1 MTGEGIMLQE
11 ATKALNSAFNNS
23 FIKKVSQYLHDCVR
37 EEVKSSTFRNLK
49 GDKDNKWIFLK
60 EKETLLTE
68 GLEYLKLD
76 GSNANLTELMI
87 QSENNTRDK
96 YLIYGYMFLVGRNGK
111 SKRRNEFLT
120 PLLYV
125 PCKLERNGVNINC
138 IRQEDIL
145 SLNTGALASLMK
157 KSDDDDEVDS
167 FLEGIL
173 DVVPDLPITKEK
185 MDVFLTTLKSL
196 IPDVEISMDDS
207 EDADEDNVTR
217 DETPQVDLS
226 DVQITGENLDEIIE
240 DDIQQQKQRYEGD
253 LKKLCV
259 TYQSAIILTKRPAVT
274 AGVLHELLQ
283 IAEKPSGVYRETTLS
298 VINDEFNQAV
308 EKNSN
313 KSDDEPFYPVT
324 PLSLSDS
331 QEKVIKNIENNK
343 FIAVQG
349 PPGTGKSQTIVN
361 LVAHL
366 IANGKTVLVA
376 SRMDKAV
383 DVVAERLN
391 DLGAPYLAL
400 RAGRANYQKQLSLQ
414 LQDLISGKADLD
426 DDVEDYI
433 FSDVKDMKQHLDIL
447 RETESKC
454 EHIIKLEKAWHDL
467 SKEIKEHS
475 LTVGE
480 MQYIKRSLKKAEI
493 DSVNN
498 IIKNLT
504 DNMEKAGFFASLA
517 NMSSLRSL
525 KKILNLK
532 DFSVDS
538 ESLDRLKVELD
549 YVTEKWKLR
558 KIEADIQKT
567 GNLHVMNEQIRQL
580 KKKQKTLAIN
590 ILKST
595 RREAL
600 KALLRDDKKKR
611 RIKVHAMSLVERRKK
626 LQSKILE
633 EEDFKPL
640 LEAFP
645 CWCVT
650 TYAVSD
656 SLPLKPGMF
665 DVAIIDEASQCDI
678 ASCFPIMYRAKKSVI
693 VGDDKQL
700 PHLSFLEKA
709 KEQSFLSQYGIPD
722 KYQLMWR
729 FRTNSMFD
737 LADYYSMNSV
747 MLDEHFRSLP
757 AIINFSNHEFYSDRI
772 RVMRKEPS
780 DYVALEMVKVADGKV
795 DSDATRNLP
804 EVEELV
810 KVLHEIIIEDERKN
824 PENPTTIGIISPF
837 RAQVEQLKI
846 SVPRVLSDYMIKKHQ
861 IEIGTAHTF
870 QGDERDIMLISW
882 GFANN
887 SFPQSITFLQ
897 NPNLF
902 NVAITRAKNKCINFV
917 SHDLET
923 MPDGSFR
930 NYVSY
935 MKEYV
940 ERKRALANDEIDA
953 NIYKNKFEKEVADE
967 IRKLDHRVVAGA
979 DIAGLSADLLVDD
992 SFVIEIDGVEDNKRS
1007 NISNMKKQS
1016 ILERCGLKVKRITY
1030 REWQYSA
1037 KACLDRVLA
1046 VDI

>member
-1 MTGEGIMLQE
+1 MLQE

-23 FIKKVSQYLHDCVR
+23 FIKKLSQYLHDCVR

-60 EKETLLTE
+60 DNETLLTQ

-76 GSNANLTELMI
+76 GSNPNLTELMI
-87 QSENNTRDK
+87 QSDLSTKDK

-111 SKRRNEFLT
+111 SKKRNEFLT

-138 IRQEDIL
+138 VRQDDIL
-145 SLNTGALASLMK
+145 SLNTGALAALLK
-157 KSDDDDEVDS
+157 KGDDDDEVDL

-173 DVVPDLPITKEK
+173 DVVPELPITKEK
-185 MDVFLTTLKSL
+185 MDIFLTTLKSL
-196 IPDVEISMDDS
+196 IPDIEISQDS
-207 EDADEDNVTR
+207 SDDADEDNVEK
-217 DETPQVDLS
+217 DETSSKDLS
-226 DVQITGENLDEIIE
+226 ETKITGENMDEII
-240 DDIQQQKQRYEGD
+240 DDEIQEQKSKPVGD
-253 LKKLCV
+253 IKKLCV
-259 TYQSAIILTKRPAVT
+259 TYQSAIILTKRPSVT
-274 AGVLHELLQ
+274 AGVLHELMQ

-298 VINDEFNQAV
+298 VINDEYTQTPDKTLLRDT
-308 EKNSN
+308 E
-313 KSDDEPFYPVT
+313 EEFYPIT

-331 QEKVIKNIENNK
+331 QEKVIKNIENSK
-343 FIAVQG
+343 FVAVQG

-383 DVVAERLN
+383 DVVADRLN
-391 DLGAPYLAL
+391 ELGAPYLAL
-400 RAGRANYQKQLSLQ
+400 RAGRMNYQKQLSLK
-414 LQDLISGKADLD
+414 LQDLLSGKADLD

-433 FSDVKDMKQHLDIL
+433 FADVKDMRQHLDCM
-447 RETESKC
+447 RETEAKC
-454 EHIIKLEKAWHDL
+454 EKIIKLERGWHDL
-467 SKEIKEHS
+467 KAEIQQQAVN
-475 LTVGE
+475 VGE
-480 MQYIKRSLKKAEI
+480 LQYIKRALKKSEI
-493 DSVNN
+493 DNVSDV
-498 IIKNLT
+498 IKTLT
-504 DNMEKAGFFASLA
+504 ANMEKSGFFASFA
-517 NMSSLRSL
+517 NMSSLRQL
-525 KKILNLK
+525 KKILDIK
-532 DFSVDS
+532 DFEV
-538 ESLDRLKVELD
+538 EPENLDRLKVELD
-549 YVTEKWKLR
+549 FITQKWKLR
-558 KIEADIQKT
+558 KIESDIQKT
-567 GNLHVMNEQIRQL
+567 GNLHVMMEQIRQM
-580 KKKQKTLAIN
+580 KRKQNKLAVN

-595 RREAL
+595 RREAI
-600 KALLRDDKKKR
+600 KALLRDEKKRR
-611 RIKVHAMSLVERRKK
+611 RIKVHAMSLVERRKN
-626 LQSKILE
+626 LQSRILE

-678 ASCFPIMYRAKKSVI
+678 ASCFPIMYRAKKTVV

-757 AIINFSNHEFYSDRI
+757 PIINFSNHEFYSDRI
-772 RVMRKEPS
+772 RVMKKDSTEDNVLDLITVP
-780 DYVALEMVKVADGKV
+780 DGKV
-795 DSDATRNLP
+795 DADATRNLP
-804 EVEELV
+804 EIEALV
-810 KVLHEIIIEDERKN
+810 KTLHEIIIEDERKN
-824 PENPTTIGIISPF
+824 PEKPVTVGIISPF

-846 SVPRVLSDYMIKKHQ
+846 SVPKVLSDYMIKKHQ

-870 QGDERDIMLISW
+870 QGDERDIILMSW
-882 GFANN
+882 AFANN
-887 SFPQSITFLQ
+887 SYPQSITFLQ
-897 NPNLF
+897 KPNLF
-902 NVAITRAKNKCINFV
+902 NVAITRARSKCINFV
-917 SHDLET
+917 SHDIET
-923 MPDGSFR
+923 MPEGHFR
-930 NYVSY
+930 NYVSFIKQY
-935 MKEYV
+935 Q
-940 ERKRALANDEIDA
+940 ERKISLANNEIDE
-953 NIYKNKFEKEVADE
+953 NIYKNKLEKEIATA
-967 IRKLDHRVVAGA
+967 IKNLDHKVIAGA

-992 SFVIEIDGVEDNKRS
+992 SFIIEIDGVEDSKKQS
-1007 NISNMKKQS
+1007 ISNMKKQA
-1016 ILERCGLKVKRITY
+1016 ILERCGFRVKRITY

-1037 KACLDRVLA
+1037 KACFDRVLA
-1046 VDI
+1046 ES

>member
-1 MTGEGIMLQE
+1 MLQE

-23 FIKKVSQYLHDCVR
+23 FIKKLSQYLHDCVR

-60 EKETLLTE
+60 DNETLLTQ

-76 GSNANLTELMI
+76 GSNPNLTELMI
-87 QSENNTRDK
+87 QSDLSTKDK

-111 SKRRNEFLT
+111 SKKRNEFLT

-138 IRQEDIL
+138 VRQDDIL
-145 SLNTGALASLMK
+145 SLNTGALAALLK
-157 KSDDDDEVDS
+157 KGDDDDEVDL

-173 DVVPDLPITKEK
+173 DVVPELPITKEK
-185 MDVFLTTLKSL
+185 MDIFLTTLKSL
-196 IPDVEISMDDS
+196 IPDIEISQDS
-207 EDADEDNVTR
+207 SDDADEDNVEK
-217 DETPQVDLS
+217 DETSSKDLS
-226 DVQITGENLDEIIE
+226 ETKITGENMDEII
-240 DDIQQQKQRYEGD
+240 DDEIQEQKSKPVGD
-253 LKKLCV
+253 IKKLCL
-259 TYQSAIILTKRPAVT
+259 TYQSAIILTKRPSVT
-274 AGVLHELLQ
+274 AGVLHELMQ

-298 VINDEFNQAV
+298 VINDEYTQTPD
-308 EKNSN
+308 
-313 KSDDEPFYPVT
+313 KSILRDTEEDFYPIT

-331 QEKVIKNIENNK
+331 QEKVIKNIENSK
-343 FIAVQG
+343 FVAVQG

-383 DVVAERLN
+383 DVVADRLN
-391 DLGAPYLAL
+391 ELGAPYLAL
-400 RAGRANYQKQLSLQ
+400 RAGRMNYQKQLSLK
-414 LQDLISGKADLD
+414 LQDLLSGKADLD

-433 FSDVKDMKQHLDIL
+433 FADVKDMRQHLDCM
-447 RETESKC
+447 RETEAKC
-454 EHIIKLEKAWHDL
+454 EKIIKLERGWHDL
-467 SKEIKEHS
+467 KAEIQQQAVN
-475 LTVGE
+475 VGE
-480 MQYIKRSLKKAEI
+480 LQYIKRALKKSEI
-493 DSVNN
+493 DNVSDV
-498 IIKNLT
+498 IKTLT
-504 DNMEKAGFFASLA
+504 ANMEKSGFFASFA
-517 NMSSLRSL
+517 NMSSLRQL
-525 KKILNLK
+525 KKILDIK
-532 DFSVDS
+532 DFEV
-538 ESLDRLKVELD
+538 EPENLDRLKVELD
-549 YVTEKWKLR
+549 FITQKWKLR
-558 KIEADIQKT
+558 KIESDIQKT
-567 GNLHVMNEQIRQL
+567 GNLHVMMEQIRQM
-580 KKKQKTLAIN
+580 KRKQNKLAVN

-595 RREAL
+595 RREAI
-600 KALLRDDKKKR
+600 KALLRDEKKRR
-611 RIKVHAMSLVERRKK
+611 RIKVHAMSLVERRKN
-626 LQSKILE
+626 LQSRILE

-678 ASCFPIMYRAKKSVI
+678 ASCFPIMYRAKKTVV

-757 AIINFSNHEFYSDRI
+757 PIINFSNHEFYSDRI
-772 RVMRKEPS
+772 RVMKKDSSE
-780 DYVALEMVKVADGKV
+780 DNVLDLIKVPDGKV
-795 DSDATRNLP
+795 DMDATRNLP
-804 EVEELV
+804 EIEALV
-810 KVLHEIIIEDERKN
+810 KTLHEIIIEDERKN
-824 PENPTTIGIISPF
+824 PEKPVTVGIISPF

-846 SVPRVLSDYMIKKHQ
+846 SVPKVLSDYMIKKHQ

-870 QGDERDIMLISW
+870 QGDERDIILMSW
-882 GFANN
+882 AFANN
-887 SFPQSITFLQ
+887 SYPQSITFLQ
-897 NPNLF
+897 KPNLF
-902 NVAITRAKNKCINFV
+902 NVAITRARSKCINFV
-917 SHDLET
+917 SHDIET
-923 MPDGSFR
+923 MPEGHFR
-930 NYVSY
+930 NYVSFIKQY
-935 MKEYV
+935 Q
-940 ERKRALANDEIDA
+940 ERKISLANNEIDE
-953 NIYKNKFEKEVADE
+953 NIYKNKLEKEIATA
-967 IRKLDHRVVAGA
+967 IKNLDHKVIAGA

-992 SFVIEIDGVEDNKRS
+992 SFIIEIDGVEDSKKQS
-1007 NISNMKKQS
+1007 ISNMKKQA
-1016 ILERCGLKVKRITY
+1016 ILERCGFRVKRITY

-1046 VDI
+1046 ES

>member
-1 MTGEGIMLQE
+1 MLQE

-23 FIKKVSQYLHDCVR
+23 FIKKLSQYLHDCVR

-60 EKETLLTE
+60 EQETLLTQ

-76 GSNANLTELMI
+76 GSNPNLTELMI
-87 QSENNTRDK
+87 QSDLSTKDK

-111 SKRRNEFLT
+111 SKKRNEFLT

-138 IRQEDIL
+138 VRQDDIL
-145 SLNTGALASLMK
+145 SLNTGALAALLK
-157 KSDDDDEVDS
+157 KGDDDDEVDL

-173 DVVPDLPITKEK
+173 DVVPELPITKEK
-185 MDVFLTTLKSL
+185 MDIFLTTLKSL
-196 IPDVEISMDDS
+196 IPDIEISQDS
-207 EDADEDNVTR
+207 SDDADEDNVEK
-217 DETPQVDLS
+217 DETSSKDLAETK
-226 DVQITGENLDEIIE
+226 ITGENMDEII
-240 DDIQQQKQRYEGD
+240 DDEIQEQKSKPVGD
-253 LKKLCV
+253 IKKLCV
-259 TYQSAIILTKRPAVT
+259 TYQSAIILTKRPSVT
-274 AGVLHELLQ
+274 AGVLHELMQ

-298 VINDEFNQAV
+298 VINDEYTQTPD
-308 EKNSN
+308 
-313 KSDDEPFYPVT
+313 KSILRDTDEEFYPIT

-343 FIAVQG
+343 FVAVQG

-383 DVVAERLN
+383 DVVADRLN
-391 DLGAPYLAL
+391 ELGAPYLAL
-400 RAGRANYQKQLSLQ
+400 RAGRMNYQKQLSLK
-414 LQDLISGKADLD
+414 LQDLLSGKADLD

-433 FSDVKDMKQHLDIL
+433 FADVKDMRQHLDCM
-447 RETESKC
+447 RETEAKC
-454 EHIIKLEKAWHDL
+454 EKIIKLERGWHDL
-467 SKEIKEHS
+467 KAEIQQQA
-475 LTVGE
+475 LNVGE
-480 MQYIKRSLKKAEI
+480 LQYIKRALKKSEI
-493 DSVNN
+493 DN
-498 IIKNLT
+498 ISDVIKTLT
-504 DNMEKAGFFASLA
+504 ANMEKSGFFASFA
-517 NMSSLRSL
+517 NMSSLRQL
-525 KKILNLK
+525 KKILDIK
-532 DFSVDS
+532 DFEV
-538 ESLDRLKVELD
+538 EPENLDRLKIELD
-549 YVTEKWKLR
+549 FITQKWKLR
-558 KIEADIQKT
+558 KIESDIQKI
-567 GNLHVMNEQIRQL
+567 GNLHVMMEQIRQM
-580 KKKQKTLAIN
+580 KRKQNKLAVN

-595 RREAL
+595 RREAI
-600 KALLRDDKKKR
+600 KALLRDEKKRR
-611 RIKVHAMSLVERRKK
+611 RIKVHAMSLVERRKN
-626 LQSKILE
+626 LQSRILE

-678 ASCFPIMYRAKKSVI
+678 ASCFPIMYRAKKTVV

-757 AIINFSNHEFYSDRI
+757 PIINFSNHEFYSDRI
-772 RVMRKEPS
+772 RVMKKDSSE
-780 DYVALEMVKVADGKV
+780 DNVLDLIKVPDGKV
-795 DSDATRNLP
+795 DMDATRNLP
-804 EVEELV
+804 EIEALV
-810 KVLHEIIIEDERKN
+810 KTLHEIIIEDERKN
-824 PENPTTIGIISPF
+824 PDKPVTVGIISPF

-846 SVPRVLSDYMIKKHQ
+846 SVPKVLSDYMIKKHQ

-870 QGDERDIMLISW
+870 QGDERDIILMSW
-882 GFANN
+882 AFANN
-887 SFPQSITFLQ
+887 SYPQSITFLQ
-897 NPNLF
+897 KPNLF
-902 NVAITRAKNKCINFV
+902 NVAITRARSKCINFV
-917 SHDLET
+917 SHDIET
-923 MPDGSFR
+923 MPEGHFR
-930 NYVSY
+930 NYVSFIKQY
-935 MKEYV
+935 Q
-940 ERKRALANDEIDA
+940 ERKISLANNEIDE
-953 NIYKNKFEKEVADE
+953 NIYKNKLERE
-967 IRKLDHRVVAGA
+967 IATAIKNLDHKVIAGA
-979 DIAGLSADLLVDD
+979 DIAGLSADLIIDD
-992 SFVIEIDGVEDNKRS
+992 KFIIEVDGVEDSKKQS
-1007 NISNMKKQS
+1007 VSNMKKQA
-1016 ILERCGLKVKRITY
+1016 ILERCGFKVKRITY

-1046 VDI
+1046 ES

>member
-1 MTGEGIMLQE
+1 MLQE

-23 FIKKVSQYLHDCVR
+23 FIKKLSQYLHDCVR

-60 EKETLLTE
+60 EQETLLTQ

-76 GSNANLTELMI
+76 GSNPNLTELMI
-87 QSENNTRDK
+87 QSDLSTKDK

-111 SKRRNEFLT
+111 SKKRNEFLT

-138 IRQEDIL
+138 VRQDDIL
-145 SLNTGALASLMK
+145 SLNTGALAALLK
-157 KSDDDDEVDS
+157 KGDDDDEVDL

-173 DVVPDLPITKEK
+173 DVVPELPITKEK
-185 MDVFLTTLKSL
+185 MDIFLTTLKSL
-196 IPDVEISMDDS
+196 IPDIEISQDS
-207 EDADEDNVTR
+207 SDDADEDNVEK
-217 DETPQVDLS
+217 DETSSKDLS
-226 DVQITGENLDEIIE
+226 ETKITGENMDEII
-240 DDIQQQKQRYEGD
+240 DDEIQEQKSKPVGD
-253 LKKLCV
+253 IKKLCV
-259 TYQSAIILTKRPAVT
+259 TYQSAIILTKRPSVT
-274 AGVLHELLQ
+274 AGVLHELMQ

-298 VINDEFNQAV
+298 VINDEYTQTPD
-308 EKNSN
+308 
-313 KSDDEPFYPVT
+313 KSILRDTEEDFYPIT

-331 QEKVIKNIENNK
+331 QEKVIKNIENSK
-343 FIAVQG
+343 FVAVQG

-383 DVVAERLN
+383 DVVADRLN
-391 DLGAPYLAL
+391 ELGAPYLAL
-400 RAGRANYQKQLSLQ
+400 RAGRMNYQKQLSLK
-414 LQDLISGKADLD
+414 LQDLLSGKADLD

-433 FSDVKDMKQHLDIL
+433 FADVKDMRQHLDCM
-447 RETESKC
+447 RETEAKC
-454 EHIIKLEKAWHDL
+454 EKIIKLERGWHDL
-467 SKEIKEHS
+467 KAEIQQQAVN
-475 LTVGE
+475 VGE
-480 MQYIKRSLKKAEI
+480 LQYIKRALKKSEI
-493 DSVNN
+493 DNVSDV
-498 IIKNLT
+498 IKTLT
-504 DNMEKAGFFASLA
+504 ANMEKSGFFASFA
-517 NMSSLRSL
+517 NMSSLRQL
-525 KKILNLK
+525 KKILDIK
-532 DFSVDS
+532 DFEV
-538 ESLDRLKVELD
+538 EPENLDRLKVELD
-549 YVTEKWKLR
+549 FITQKWKLR
-558 KIEADIQKT
+558 KIESDIQKT
-567 GNLHVMNEQIRQL
+567 GNLHVMMEQIRQM
-580 KKKQKTLAIN
+580 KRKQNKLAVN

-595 RREAL
+595 RREAI
-600 KALLRDDKKKR
+600 KALLRDEKKRR
-611 RIKVHAMSLVERRKK
+611 RIKVHAMSLVERRKN
-626 LQSKILE
+626 LQSRILE

-678 ASCFPIMYRAKKSVI
+678 ASCFPIMYRAKKTVV

-757 AIINFSNHEFYSDRI
+757 PIINFSNHEFYSDRI
-772 RVMRKEPS
+772 RVMKKDSSEYNVL
-780 DYVALEMVKVADGKV
+780 DLIKVPDGKV
-795 DSDATRNLP
+795 DMDATRNLP
-804 EVEELV
+804 EIEALV
-810 KVLHEIIIEDERKN
+810 KTLHEIIIEDERKN
-824 PENPTTIGIISPF
+824 PDKPVTVGIISPF

-846 SVPRVLSDYMIKKHQ
+846 SVPKVLSDYMIKKHQ

-870 QGDERDIMLISW
+870 QGDERDIILMSW
-882 GFANN
+882 AFANN
-887 SFPQSITFLQ
+887 SYPQSITFLQ
-897 NPNLF
+897 KPNLF
-902 NVAITRAKNKCINFV
+902 NVAITRARSKCINFV
-917 SHDLET
+917 SHDIET
-923 MPDGSFR
+923 MPEGHFR
-930 NYVSY
+930 NYVSFIKQY
-935 MKEYV
+935 Q
-940 ERKRALANDEIDA
+940 ERKISLANNEIDE
-953 NIYKNKFEKEVADE
+953 NIYKNKLERE
-967 IRKLDHRVVAGA
+967 IATAIKNLDHKVIAGA
-979 DIAGLSADLLVDD
+979 DIAGLSADLIIDD
-992 SFVIEIDGVEDNKRS
+992 KFIIEVDGVEDSKKQS
-1007 NISNMKKQS
+1007 VSNMKKQA
-1016 ILERCGLKVKRITY
+1016 ILERCGFKVKRITY

-1046 VDI
+1046 ES

>member
-1 MTGEGIMLQE
+1 MLQE

-23 FIKKVSQYLHDCVR
+23 FIKKISQYLHDCVR

-60 EKETLLTE
+60 EKETLLTD

-76 GSNANLTELMI
+76 GANPNLTELMI
-87 QSENNTRDK
+87 QSENNSKDK

-185 MDVFLTTLKSL
+185 MDVFLTTLRSL
-196 IPDVEISMDDS
+196 IPDVEIVEDTS
-207 EDADEDNVTR
+207 EDADEDNVSR
-217 DETPQVDLS
+217 DEIQNRDLS
-226 DVQITGENLDEIIE
+226 DTQITGENFEEIVEE
-240 DDIQQQKQRYEGD
+240 DIRQQQKKYDGE

-298 VINDEFNQAV
+298 VINDEFNNAV
-308 EKNSN
+308 EKSGA
-313 KSDDEPFYPVT
+313 KSDDEPFYPIT

-331 QEKVIKNIENNK
+331 QERVIKNIENNK

-361 LVAHL
+361 LAAHL

-383 DVVAERLN
+383 DVVADRLN
-391 DLGAPYLAL
+391 ELGAPYLAL
-400 RAGRANYQKQLSLQ
+400 RAGRANYQKMLSLK

-426 DDVEDYI
+426 EDVEDYI
-433 FSDVKDMKQHLDIL
+433 FADAKDMHKHLDVI
-447 RETESKC
+447 RETEEKC
-454 EHIIKLEKAWHDL
+454 ERIIKLERAWHDL
-467 SKEIKEHS
+467 RDEIKEQAV
-475 LTVGE
+475 TVGE
-480 MQYIKRSLKKAEI
+480 MQYIRRPLKKSEI
-493 DSVNN
+493 DN
-498 IIKNLT
+498 INDVIKTLTSNL
-504 DNMEKAGFFASLA
+504 EKSGFFAGFA
-517 NMSSLRSL
+517 NMSSTRQL
-525 KKILNLK
+525 KKILDLQHF
-532 DFSVDS
+532 DV
-538 ESLDRLKVELD
+538 EPETLDRLKVELD
-549 YVTEKWKLR
+549 FVTQKWKLR

-567 GNLHVMNEQIRQL
+567 GNLHVMTEQIRQL
-580 KKKQKTLAIN
+580 KKKQKSLAVN

-757 AIINFSNHEFYSDRI
+757 PVIDFSNKEFYSDRI
-772 RVMRKEPS
+772 RVMRKDCS
-780 DYVALEMVKVADGKV
+780 DYKALELVKVPDGKV

-810 KVLHEIIIEDERKN
+810 KVLHEIIIEDEKN
-824 PENPTTIGIISPF
+824 NPDNPTTIGIISPF

-846 SVPRVLSDYMIKKHQ
+846 SVPKVLSDYIIKKHQ

-897 NPNLF
+897 KPNLF

-923 MPDGSFR
+923 MPEGHFR

-935 MKEYV
+935 IKQYL
-940 ERKRALANDEIDA
+940 ERKQALENNEIDE
-953 NIYKNKFEKEVADE
+953 NIYKNKFEREVAE
-967 IRKLDHRVVAGA
+967 TIRNLDHKVLAGA
-979 DIAGLSADLLVDD
+979 DVAGLSADLIIDD
-992 SFVIEIDGVEDNKRS
+992 KFIIEIDGVEDNKKS
-1007 NISNMKKQS
+1007 HISNMKKQS
-1016 ILERCGLKVKRITY
+1016 ILERSGFKVKRITF

-1037 KACLDRVLA
+1037 KACIDRVLT
-1046 VDI
+1046 IE

>member
-1 MTGEGIMLQE
+1 MLQE

-23 FIKKVSQYLHDCVR
+23 FIKKISQYLHDCVR

-60 EKETLLTE
+60 EKETMLTD

-76 GSNANLTELMI
+76 GANPNLTELMI
-87 QSENNTRDK
+87 QSENNAKDK

-185 MDVFLTTLKSL
+185 MDIFLTTLRSL
-196 IPDVEISMDDS
+196 IPDVEIVEDTS
-207 EDADEDNVTR
+207 EDADEDNVSR
-217 DETPQVDLS
+217 DETIGKDLS
-226 DVQITGENLDEIIE
+226 DIEITGENFEEILE
-240 DDIQQQKQRYEGD
+240 DDIRQQKQKYDGE

-298 VINDEFNQAV
+298 VINDEFNNAV
-308 EKNSN
+308 EKGTG
-313 KSDDEPFYPVT
+313 KSDDEPFYPIT

-331 QEKVIKNIENNK
+331 QERVIKNIENNK

-361 LVAHL
+361 LAAHF

-383 DVVAERLN
+383 DVVADRLN
-391 DLGAPYLAL
+391 ELGAPYLAL
-400 RAGRANYQKQLSLQ
+400 RAGRANYQKMLSLK

-426 DDVEDYI
+426 EDVEDYI
-433 FSDVKDMKQHLDIL
+433 FADVKDMHKHLDVIH
-447 RETESKC
+447 ETEEKC
-454 EHIIKLEKAWHDL
+454 ERIIKLERAWHDL
-467 SKEIKEHS
+467 RDEIKEQAV
-475 LTVGE
+475 TVGE
-480 MQYIKRSLKKAEI
+480 MQYIKRPLKKSEI
-493 DSVNN
+493 DN
-498 IIKNLT
+498 INDVIKTLTQNL
-504 DNMEKAGFFASLA
+504 EKSGFFAGFA
-517 NMSSLRSL
+517 NMSAARQL
-525 KKILNLK
+525 KKILDLHHF
-532 DFSVDS
+532 DV
-538 ESLDRLKVELD
+538 EPETLDRLKVELD
-549 YVTEKWKLR
+549 FVTQKWKLR

-567 GNLHVMNEQIRQL
+567 GNLHVMTEQIRQL
-580 KKKQKTLAIN
+580 KKKQKTLAVN
-590 ILKST
+590 ILKSA

-757 AIINFSNHEFYSDRI
+757 PVIDFSNKEFYSDRI
-772 RVMRKEPS
+772 RIMRKGKS
-780 DYVALEMVKVADGKV
+780 DYKALELIKVPDGKV
-795 DSDATRNLP
+795 DSDATRNVP

-810 KVLHEIIIEDERKN
+810 KVLHEIIIEDERNN
-824 PENPTTIGIISPF
+824 PDNPTSIGIISPF

-846 SVPRVLSDYMIKKHQ
+846 SVPKVLSDYMIKKHQ

-897 NPNLF
+897 KPNLF

-923 MPDGSFR
+923 MPEGHFR

-935 MKEYV
+935 IKQYL
-940 ERKRALANDEIDA
+940 ERKQALENNEIDE
-953 NIYKNKFEKEVADE
+953 NIYKNKFEREVADA
-967 IRKLDHRVVAGA
+967 IRNLDHKVVAGA
-979 DIAGLSADLLVDD
+979 DVAGLSADLIVDD
-992 SFVIEIDGVEDNKRS
+992 KFIIEIDGVEDNKKS

-1016 ILERCGLKVKRITY
+1016 ILERSGFRVKRITF

-1037 KACLDRVLA
+1037 KACLDRVLTME
-1046 VDI
+1046 

>member
-1 MTGEGIMLQE
+1 MLQE

-23 FIKKVSQYLHDCVR
+23 FIKKLSQYLHDCVR

-60 EKETLLTE
+60 DNETLLTQ

-76 GSNANLTELMI
+76 GSNPNLTELMI
-87 QSENNTRDK
+87 QSDLSTKDK

-111 SKRRNEFLT
+111 SKKRNEFLT

-138 IRQEDIL
+138 VRQDDIL
-145 SLNTGALASLMK
+145 SLNTGALAALLK
-157 KSDDDDEVDS
+157 KGDDDDEVDL

-173 DVVPDLPITKEK
+173 DVVPELPITKEK
-185 MDVFLTTLKSL
+185 MDIFLTTLKSL
-196 IPDVEISMDDS
+196 IPDIEISQDS
-207 EDADEDNVTR
+207 SDDADEDNVEK
-217 DETPQVDLS
+217 DETSSKDLS
-226 DVQITGENLDEIIE
+226 ETKITGENMDEII
-240 DDIQQQKQRYEGD
+240 DDEIQEQKSKPVGD
-253 LKKLCV
+253 IKKLCV
-259 TYQSAIILTKRPAVT
+259 TYQSAIILTKRPSVT
-274 AGVLHELLQ
+274 AGVLHELMQ
-283 IAEKPSGVYRETTLS
+283 IAEKPSGVYRETTLC
-298 VINDEFNQAV
+298 VINDEYTQTPD
-308 EKNSN
+308 
-313 KSDDEPFYPVT
+313 KSILRDTEEDFYPIT

-331 QEKVIKNIENNK
+331 QEKVIKNIENSK
-343 FIAVQG
+343 FVAVQG

-383 DVVAERLN
+383 DVVADRLN
-391 DLGAPYLAL
+391 ELGAPYLAL
-400 RAGRANYQKQLSLQ
+400 RAGRMNYQKQLSLK
-414 LQDLISGKADLD
+414 LQDLLSGKADLD

-433 FSDVKDMKQHLDIL
+433 FADVKDMRQHLDCM
-447 RETESKC
+447 RETEAKC
-454 EHIIKLEKAWHDL
+454 EKIIKLERGWHDL
-467 SKEIKEHS
+467 KAEIQQQAVN
-475 LTVGE
+475 VGE
-480 MQYIKRSLKKAEI
+480 LQYIKRALKKSEI
-493 DSVNN
+493 DNVSDV
-498 IIKNLT
+498 IKTLT
-504 DNMEKAGFFASLA
+504 ANMEKSGFFASFA
-517 NMSSLRSL
+517 NMSSLRQL
-525 KKILNLK
+525 KKILDIK
-532 DFSVDS
+532 DFEV
-538 ESLDRLKVELD
+538 EPENLDRLKVELD
-549 YVTEKWKLR
+549 FITQKWKLR
-558 KIEADIQKT
+558 KIESDIQKI
-567 GNLHVMNEQIRQL
+567 GNLHVMMEQIRQM
-580 KKKQKTLAIN
+580 KRKQNKLAVN

-595 RREAL
+595 RREAI
-600 KALLRDDKKKR
+600 KALLRDEKKRR
-611 RIKVHAMSLVERRKK
+611 RIKVHAMSLVERRKN
-626 LQSKILE
+626 LQSRILE

-678 ASCFPIMYRAKKSVI
+678 ASCFPIMYRAKKTVV

-757 AIINFSNHEFYSDRI
+757 PIINFSNHEFYSDRI
-772 RVMRKEPS
+772 RVMKKDSSE
-780 DYVALEMVKVADGKV
+780 DNVLDLIKVPDGKV
-795 DSDATRNLP
+795 DMDATRNLP
-804 EVEELV
+804 EIEALV
-810 KVLHEIIIEDERKN
+810 KTLHEIIIEDERKN
-824 PENPTTIGIISPF
+824 PEKPVTVGIISPF

-846 SVPRVLSDYMIKKHQ
+846 SVPKVLSDYMIKKHQ

-870 QGDERDIMLISW
+870 QGDERDIILMSW
-882 GFANN
+882 AFANN
-887 SFPQSITFLQ
+887 SYPQSITFLQ
-897 NPNLF
+897 KPNLF
-902 NVAITRAKNKCINFV
+902 NVAITRARSKCINFV
-917 SHDLET
+917 SHDIET
-923 MPDGSFR
+923 MPEGHFR
-930 NYVSY
+930 NYVSFIKQY
-935 MKEYV
+935 Q
-940 ERKRALANDEIDA
+940 ERKISLANNEIDE
-953 NIYKNKFEKEVADE
+953 NIYKNKLEKEIATA
-967 IRKLDHRVVAGA
+967 IKNLDHKVIAGA

-992 SFVIEIDGVEDNKRS
+992 SFIIEIDGVEDSKKQS
-1007 NISNMKKQS
+1007 ISNMKKQA
-1016 ILERCGLKVKRITY
+1016 ILERCGFRVKRITY

-1046 VDI
+1046 ES

>member
-1 MTGEGIMLQE
+1 MLQE

-23 FIKKVSQYLHDCVR
+23 FIKKISQYLHDCVR

-60 EKETLLTE
+60 EKETLLTQD
-68 GLEYLKLD
+68 LEYLKLD
-76 GSNANLTELMI
+76 GANPNLTELML
-87 QSENNTRDK
+87 QSVNNSRDK

-185 MDVFLTTLKSL
+185 MDIFLTTLKSL
-196 IPDVEISMDDS
+196 IPDVEIALDDS
-207 EDADEDNVTR
+207 EDADEDNVSR
-217 DETPQVDLS
+217 DEGTDYS
-226 DVQITGENLDEIIE
+226 DVEINGDNLDEIIE
-240 DDIQQQKQRYEGD
+240 DDIQQQKQKYEGD

-259 TYQSAIILTKRPAVT
+259 TSQSAIILTKRPTVT

-298 VINDEFNQAV
+298 VINDEYNQAI
-308 EKNSN
+308 ERNSN
-313 KSDDEPFYPVT
+313 KDDGSLFYPIT

-331 QEKVIKNIENNK
+331 QERVIKNIENNK

-361 LVAHL
+361 LAAHY
-366 IANGKTVLVA
+366 IANGKTVLIA

-383 DVVAERLN
+383 DVVADRLN
-391 DLGAPYLAL
+391 ELGAPYLAL
-400 RAGRANYQKQLSLQ
+400 RAGRNNYQKQLSLQ
-414 LQDLISGKADLD
+414 LQDLLSGKVGLD

-433 FSDVKDMKQHLDIL
+433 FADTKDMKQHLDII
-447 RETESKC
+447 RETEQKC
-454 EHIIKLEKAWHDL
+454 ENIIKLERKWHDL
-467 SKEIKEHS
+467 RDEIKEHS
-475 LTVGE
+475 LNIGE
-480 MQYIKRSLKKAEI
+480 MQYIKRPLKKAEI
-493 DSVNN
+493 DTVNDV
-498 IIKNLT
+498 IKTLT
-504 DNMEKAGFFASLA
+504 DNMEKAGFFAGLK
-517 NMSSLRSL
+517 NMSSLRQL
-525 KKILNLK
+525 KKMLDIK
-532 DFSVDS
+532 DLEVES
-538 ESLDRLKVELD
+538 ETLDRLKVELGFI
-549 YVTEKWKLR
+549 TQKWQLR
-558 KIEADIQKT
+558 KIEADIQKI
-567 GNLHVMNEQIRQL
+567 GNLHVMTEQIRQL
-580 KKKQKTLAIN
+580 KRKQKSLAIN

-665 DVAIIDEASQCDI
+665 DIAIIDEASQCDI

-757 AIINFSNHEFYSDRI
+757 PVINFSNREFYSDRI
-772 RVMRKEPS
+772 RVMRKDKLNE
-780 DYVALEMVKVADGKV
+780 KVLDLIKVDDGKV
-795 DSDATRNLP
+795 DEDATRNLP
-804 EVEELV
+804 EIEELV
-810 KVLHEIIIEDERKN
+810 KTLHEIVIEDEKN
-824 PENPTTIGIISPF
+824 NPDHPTTIGIISPF

-882 GFANN
+882 AFANN
-887 SFPQSITFLQ
+887 SHPQSITFIQ
-897 NPNLF
+897 KPNLF
-902 NVAITRAKNKCINFV
+902 NVAITRAKNRCINFV
-917 SHDLET
+917 SHDIET
-923 MPDGSFR
+923 MSEGHFR
-930 NYVSY
+930 NYISY
-935 MKEYV
+935 IREYL

-953 NIYKNKFEKEVADE
+953 NIYKNSFEREVADE
-967 IRKLDHRVVAGA
+967 IRKLDHHVLAGV
-979 DIAGLSADLLVDD
+979 DIAGLSADLVVDD
-992 SFVIEIDGVEDNKRS
+992 KFIIEIDGVEDKPKP

-1016 ILERCGLKVKRITY
+1016 ILERSGIKVKRITF
-1030 REWQYSA
+1030 REWQYSP
-1037 KACLDRVLA
+1037 KACLDRVLTI
-1046 VDI
+1046 D

>member
-1 MTGEGIMLQE
+1 MLQE

-76 GSNANLTELMI
+76 GANPNLTELMI
-87 QSENNTRDK
+87 QSENNSRDK

-173 DVVPDLPITKEK
+173 DVVPDVPITKEK
-185 MDVFLTTLKSL
+185 MDIFLTTLKSL
-196 IPDVEISMDDS
+196 IPDVEIALDDS
-207 EDADEDNVTR
+207 EDADEDNVSR
-217 DETPQVDLS
+217 DEAPDYANIEING
-226 DVQITGENLDEIIE
+226 DNLDEIIE
-240 DDIQQQKQRYEGD
+240 DDIQQQKQKYEGD

-259 TYQSAIILTKRPAVT
+259 TSQSAIILTKRPAVT

-298 VINDEFNQAV
+298 VINDEYNQAI
-308 EKNSN
+308 ERNSN
-313 KSDDEPFYPVT
+313 KDDNSPFYPIT

-361 LVAHL
+361 LVAHY

-383 DVVAERLN
+383 DVVADRLN
-391 DLGAPYLAL
+391 ELGAPYLAL
-400 RAGRANYQKQLSLQ
+400 RAGRTNYQKQLSLQ
-414 LQDLISGKADLD
+414 LQDLLSGKVGLD
-426 DDVEDYI
+426 DEVEDYI
-433 FSDVKDMKQHLDIL
+433 FADTKDMKQHLDIL
-447 RETESKC
+447 RETEQKC
-454 EHIIKLEKAWHDL
+454 ENILKLERKWHDL
-467 SKEIKEHS
+467 RDEIKEHA

-480 MQYIKRSLKKAEI
+480 MQYIKRPLKKSEI
-493 DSVNN
+493 DNVND
-498 IIKNLT
+498 IIKTLT
-504 DNMEKAGFFASLA
+504 ENMEKAGFFAGLK
-517 NMSSLRSL
+517 NMSSLRQL

-532 DFSVDS
+532 DFDIES
-538 ESLDRLKVELD
+538 ETLDRLKVELD
-549 YVTEKWKLR
+549 FITQKWHLR
-558 KIEADIQKT
+558 KIEADIQKI
-567 GNLHVMNEQIRQL
+567 GNLHVMMEQIRQL
-580 KKKQKTLAIN
+580 KRKQKTLAIN

-665 DVAIIDEASQCDI
+665 DIAIIDEASQCDI

-757 AIINFSNHEFYSDRI
+757 PVINFSNREFYSDRI
-772 RVMRKEPS
+772 RVMRK
-780 DYVALEMVKVADGKV
+780 DTINDKVLDLIKVEDGKV

-810 KVLHEIIIEDERKN
+810 KVLHEIIIEDEKN
-824 PENPTTIGIISPF
+824 NPDNPTTIGIISPF

-846 SVPRVLSDYMIKKHQ
+846 SVPKVLSDYMIRKHQ

-882 GFANN
+882 AFANN
-887 SFPQSITFLQ
+887 SHPQSITFIQ
-897 NPNLF
+897 KPNLF

-917 SHDLET
+917 SHDIET
-923 MPDGSFR
+923 MCEGHFR
-930 NYVSY
+930 NYISY
-935 MKEYV
+935 IKEYLD
-940 ERKRALANDEIDA
+940 RRHALANDEIDA
-953 NIYKNKFEKEVADE
+953 NIYKNPFESEVADE
-967 IRKLDHRVVAGA
+967 IRKLDHHVLAGA
-979 DIAGLSADLLVDD
+979 DIAGLSADLVVDD
-992 SFVIEIDGVEDNKRS
+992 KFILEIDGVEDKQKS

-1016 ILERCGLKVKRITY
+1016 ILERSGYKVKRITF
-1030 REWQYSA
+1030 REWQYSP
-1037 KACLDRVLA
+1037 KACLDRVLTLE
-1046 VDI
+1046 

>member
-1 MTGEGIMLQE
+1 MLQE

-60 EKETLLTE
+60 EKETLLTD

-76 GSNANLTELMI
+76 GANPNLTELMI
-87 QSENNTRDK
+87 QSENNSRDK

-173 DVVPDLPITKEK
+173 DVVPELPITKEK
-185 MDVFLTTLKSL
+185 MDIFLTTLKSL
-196 IPDVEISMDDS
+196 IPDVEIALDNS
-207 EDADEDNVTR
+207 EDADEDNVSR
-217 DETPQVDLS
+217 DEVTDYSNVEINGD
-226 DVQITGENLDEIIE
+226 NLDEIIE
-240 DDIQQQKQRYEGD
+240 DDIQQQKQKYEGD

-298 VINDEFNQAV
+298 VINDEYNQAI

-313 KSDDEPFYPVT
+313 KDDNTPFYPIT

-331 QEKVIKNIENNK
+331 QERVIKNIENNK

-361 LVAHL
+361 LVAHY

-383 DVVAERLN
+383 DVVADRLN
-391 DLGAPYLAL
+391 ELGAPYLAL
-400 RAGRANYQKQLSLQ
+400 RAGRTNYQKQLSLQ
-414 LQDLISGKADLD
+414 LQDLLSGKVGLD

-433 FSDVKDMKQHLDIL
+433 FADVKDMKQHLDIL
-447 RETESKC
+447 RETEQKC
-454 EHIIKLEKAWHDL
+454 ENILKLERRWHDL
-467 SKEIKEHS
+467 RDEIKQHS
-475 LTVGE
+475 ATVGE
-480 MQYIKRSLKKAEI
+480 MQYIRRALKKSEI
-493 DSVNN
+493 DN
-498 IIKNLT
+498 INDVIKTLAE
-504 DNMEKAGFFASLA
+504 NMEKAGFFAGLK
-517 NMSSLRSL
+517 NMSSLRQL
-525 KKILNLK
+525 KKILDLK
-532 DFSVDS
+532 DFEVES
-538 ESLDRLKVELD
+538 ETLDRLKVELD
-549 YVTEKWKLR
+549 KDFEVESETLDRLKVELDFVTQKWQLR
-558 KIEADIQKT
+558 KIEADIQKI
-567 GNLHVMNEQIRQL
+567 GNLHVMMEQIRQL
-580 KKKQKTLAIN
+580 KKKQKTLAVN

-665 DVAIIDEASQCDI
+665 DIAIIDEASQCDI

-757 AIINFSNHEFYSDRI
+757 PVINFSNREFYSDRI
-772 RVMRKEPS
+772 RVMRKDS
-780 DYVALEMVKVADGKV
+780 FNDKVLDLIKVEDGKV

-804 EVEELV
+804 EAEELI
-810 KVLHEIIIEDERKN
+810 KVLHEIIIEDEKN
-824 PENPTTIGIISPF
+824 NPDNPTTIGIILF
-837 RAQVEQLKI
+837 RKF
-846 SVPRVLSDYMIKKHQ
+846 Y
-861 IEIGTAHTF
+861 
-870 QGDERDIMLISW
+870 LI
-882 GFANN
+882 
-887 SFPQSITFLQ
+887 I
-897 NPNLF
+897 
-902 NVAITRAKNKCINFV
+902 
-917 SHDLET
+917 
-923 MPDGSFR
+923 
-930 NYVSY
+930 
-935 MKEYV
+935 
-940 ERKRALANDEIDA
+940 
-953 NIYKNKFEKEVADE
+953 
-967 IRKLDHRVVAGA
+967 
-979 DIAGLSADLLVDD
+979 
-992 SFVIEIDGVEDNKRS
+992 
-1007 NISNMKKQS
+1007 
-1016 ILERCGLKVKRITY
+1016 
-1030 REWQYSA
+1030 
-1037 KACLDRVLA
+1037 
-1046 VDI
+1046 

>member
-1 MTGEGIMLQE
+1 MLQE

-23 FIKKVSQYLHDCVR
+23 FIKKLSQYLHDCVR

-60 EKETLLTE
+60 EQETLLTQ

-76 GSNANLTELMI
+76 GSNPNLTELMI
-87 QSENNTRDK
+87 QSDLSTKDK

-111 SKRRNEFLT
+111 SKKRNEFLT

-138 IRQEDIL
+138 VRQDDIL
-145 SLNTGALASLMK
+145 SLNTGALAALLK
-157 KSDDDDEVDS
+157 KGDDDDEVDL

-173 DVVPDLPITKEK
+173 DVVPELPITKEK
-185 MDVFLTTLKSL
+185 MDIFLTTLKSL
-196 IPDVEISMDDS
+196 IPDIEISQDS
-207 EDADEDNVTR
+207 SDDADEDNVEK
-217 DETPQVDLS
+217 DETSSKDLS
-226 DVQITGENLDEIIE
+226 ETKITGENMDEII
-240 DDIQQQKQRYEGD
+240 DDEIQEQKSKPVGD
-253 LKKLCV
+253 IKKLCV
-259 TYQSAIILTKRPAVT
+259 TYQSAIILTKRPSVT
-274 AGVLHELLQ
+274 AGVLHELMQ

-298 VINDEFNQAV
+298 VINDEYTQTPDKTLLRDT
-308 EKNSN
+308 E
-313 KSDDEPFYPVT
+313 EEFYPIT

-331 QEKVIKNIENNK
+331 QEKVIKNIENSK
-343 FIAVQG
+343 FVAVQG

-383 DVVAERLN
+383 DVVADRLN
-391 DLGAPYLAL
+391 ELGAPYLAL
-400 RAGRANYQKQLSLQ
+400 RAGRMNYQKQLSLK
-414 LQDLISGKADLD
+414 LQDLLSGKADLD

-433 FSDVKDMKQHLDIL
+433 FADVKDMRQHLDCM
-447 RETESKC
+447 RETEAKC
-454 EHIIKLEKAWHDL
+454 EKIIKLERGWHDL
-467 SKEIKEHS
+467 KAEIQQQA
-475 LTVGE
+475 LNVGE
-480 MQYIKRSLKKAEI
+480 LQYIKRALKKSEI
-493 DSVNN
+493 DN
-498 IIKNLT
+498 ISDVIKTLT
-504 DNMEKAGFFASLA
+504 ANMEKSGFFASFA
-517 NMSSLRSL
+517 NMSSLRQL
-525 KKILNLK
+525 KKILDIK
-532 DFSVDS
+532 DFEV
-538 ESLDRLKVELD
+538 EPENLDRLKIELD
-549 YVTEKWKLR
+549 FITQKWKLR
-558 KIEADIQKT
+558 KIESDIQKI
-567 GNLHVMNEQIRQL
+567 GNLHVMMEQIRQM
-580 KKKQKTLAIN
+580 KRKQNKLAVN

-595 RREAL
+595 RREAI
-600 KALLRDDKKKR
+600 KALLRDEKKRR
-611 RIKVHAMSLVERRKK
+611 RIKVHAMSLVERRKN
-626 LQSKILE
+626 LQSRILE

-678 ASCFPIMYRAKKSVI
+678 ASCFPIMYRAKKTVV

-757 AIINFSNHEFYSDRI
+757 PIINFSNHEFYSDRI
-772 RVMRKEPS
+772 RVMKKDSSE
-780 DYVALEMVKVADGKV
+780 DNVLDLIKVPDGKV
-795 DSDATRNLP
+795 DMDATRNLP
-804 EVEELV
+804 EIEALV
-810 KVLHEIIIEDERKN
+810 KTLHEIIIEDERKN
-824 PENPTTIGIISPF
+824 PDKPVTVGIISPF

-846 SVPRVLSDYMIKKHQ
+846 SVPKVLSDYMIKKHQ

-870 QGDERDIMLISW
+870 QGDERDIILMSW
-882 GFANN
+882 AFANN
-887 SFPQSITFLQ
+887 SYPQSITFLQ
-897 NPNLF
+897 KPNLF
-902 NVAITRAKNKCINFV
+902 NVAITRARSKCINFV
-917 SHDLET
+917 SHDIET
-923 MPDGSFR
+923 MPEGHFR
-930 NYVSY
+930 NYVSFIKQY
-935 MKEYV
+935 Q
-940 ERKRALANDEIDA
+940 ERKISLANNEIDE
-953 NIYKNKFEKEVADE
+953 NIYKNKLERE
-967 IRKLDHRVVAGA
+967 IATAIKNLDHKVIAGA
-979 DIAGLSADLLVDD
+979 DIAGLSADLIIDD
-992 SFVIEIDGVEDNKRS
+992 KFIIEVDGVEDSKKQS
-1007 NISNMKKQS
+1007 VSNMKKQA
-1016 ILERCGLKVKRITY
+1016 ILERCGFKVKRITY

-1046 VDI
+1046 ES

>member
-1 MTGEGIMLQE
+1 MLQE

-23 FIKKVSQYLHDCVR
+23 FIKKLSQYLHDCVR

-60 EKETLLTE
+60 DNETLLTQ

-76 GSNANLTELMI
+76 GSNPNLTELMI
-87 QSENNTRDK
+87 QSDLSTKDK

-111 SKRRNEFLT
+111 SKKRNEFLT

-138 IRQEDIL
+138 VRQDDIL
-145 SLNTGALASLMK
+145 SLNTGALAALLK
-157 KSDDDDEVDS
+157 KGDDDDEVDL

-173 DVVPDLPITKEK
+173 DVVPELPITKEK
-185 MDVFLTTLKSL
+185 MDIFLTTLKSL
-196 IPDVEISMDDS
+196 IPDIEISQDS
-207 EDADEDNVTR
+207 SDDADEDNVEK
-217 DETPQVDLS
+217 DETSSKDLS
-226 DVQITGENLDEIIE
+226 ETKITGENMDEII
-240 DDIQQQKQRYEGD
+240 DDEIQVQKSKPVGD
-253 LKKLCV
+253 IKKLCV
-259 TYQSAIILTKRPAVT
+259 TYQSAIILTKRPSVT
-274 AGVLHELLQ
+274 AGVLHELMQ

-298 VINDEFNQAV
+298 VINDEYTQTPD
-308 EKNSN
+308 
-313 KSDDEPFYPVT
+313 KSILRDTEEDFYPIT

-331 QEKVIKNIENNK
+331 QEKVIKNIENSK
-343 FIAVQG
+343 FVAVQG

-383 DVVAERLN
+383 DVVADRLN
-391 DLGAPYLAL
+391 ELGAPYLAL
-400 RAGRANYQKQLSLQ
+400 RAGRMNYQKQLSLK
-414 LQDLISGKADLD
+414 LQDLLSGKADLD

-433 FSDVKDMKQHLDIL
+433 FADVKDMRQHLDCM
-447 RETESKC
+447 RETEAKC
-454 EHIIKLEKAWHDL
+454 EKIIKLERGWHDL
-467 SKEIKEHS
+467 KAEIQQQAVN
-475 LTVGE
+475 VGE
-480 MQYIKRSLKKAEI
+480 LQYIKRALKKSEI
-493 DSVNN
+493 DNVSDV
-498 IIKNLT
+498 IKTLT
-504 DNMEKAGFFASLA
+504 ANMEKSGFFASFA
-517 NMSSLRSL
+517 NMSSLRQL
-525 KKILNLK
+525 KKILDIK
-532 DFSVDS
+532 DFEV
-538 ESLDRLKVELD
+538 EPENLDRLKVELD
-549 YVTEKWKLR
+549 FITQKWKLR
-558 KIEADIQKT
+558 KIESDIQKT
-567 GNLHVMNEQIRQL
+567 GNLHVMMEQIRQM
-580 KKKQKTLAIN
+580 KRKQNKLAVN

-595 RREAL
+595 RREAI
-600 KALLRDDKKKR
+600 KALLRDEKKRR
-611 RIKVHAMSLVERRKK
+611 RIKVHAMSLVERRKN
-626 LQSKILE
+626 LQSRILE

-678 ASCFPIMYRAKKSVI
+678 ASCFPIMYRAKKTVV

-757 AIINFSNHEFYSDRI
+757 PIINFSNHEFYSDRI
-772 RVMRKEPS
+772 RVMKKDSSE
-780 DYVALEMVKVADGKV
+780 DNVLDLIKVPDGKV
-795 DSDATRNLP
+795 DMDATRNLP
-804 EVEELV
+804 EIEALV
-810 KVLHEIIIEDERKN
+810 KTLHEIIIEDERKN
-824 PENPTTIGIISPF
+824 PEKPVTVGIISPF

-846 SVPRVLSDYMIKKHQ
+846 SVPKVLSDYMIKKHQ

-870 QGDERDIMLISW
+870 QGDERDIILMSW
-882 GFANN
+882 AFANN
-887 SFPQSITFLQ
+887 SYPQSITFLQ
-897 NPNLF
+897 KPNLF
-902 NVAITRAKNKCINFV
+902 NVAITRARSKCINFV
-917 SHDLET
+917 SHDIET
-923 MPDGSFR
+923 MPEGHFR
-930 NYVSY
+930 NYVSFIKQY
-935 MKEYV
+935 Q
-940 ERKRALANDEIDA
+940 ERKISLANNEIDE
-953 NIYKNKFEKEVADE
+953 NIYKNKLEKEIATA
-967 IRKLDHRVVAGA
+967 IKNLDHKVIAGA

-992 SFVIEIDGVEDNKRS
+992 SFIIEIDGVEDSKKQS
-1007 NISNMKKQS
+1007 ISNMKKQA
-1016 ILERCGLKVKRITY
+1016 ILERCGFRVKRITY

-1046 VDI
+1046 ES

>member
-1 MTGEGIMLQE
+1 MLQE

-60 EKETLLTE
+60 EKETLLTD

-76 GSNANLTELMI
+76 GANPNLTELMI
-87 QSENNTRDK
+87 QSENNSRDK

-173 DVVPDLPITKEK
+173 DVVPELPITKEK
-185 MDVFLTTLKSL
+185 MDIFLTTLKSL
-196 IPDVEISMDDS
+196 IPDVEIALDNS
-207 EDADEDNVTR
+207 EDADEDNVSR
-217 DETPQVDLS
+217 DEVTDYS
-226 DVQITGENLDEIIE
+226 NIEINGDNLDEIIE
-240 DDIQQQKQRYEGD
+240 DDIQQQKQKYEGD

-298 VINDEFNQAV
+298 VINDEYNQAI

-313 KSDDEPFYPVT
+313 KDDNTPFYPIT

-331 QEKVIKNIENNK
+331 QERVIKNIENNK

-361 LVAHL
+361 LVAHY

-383 DVVAERLN
+383 DVVADRLN
-391 DLGAPYLAL
+391 ELGAPYLAL
-400 RAGRANYQKQLSLQ
+400 RAGRTNYQKQLSLQ
-414 LQDLISGKADLD
+414 LQDLLSGKVGLD

-433 FSDVKDMKQHLDIL
+433 FTDVKDMKQHLDIL
-447 RETESKC
+447 RGTEQKC
-454 EHIIKLEKAWHDL
+454 ENILKLERRWHDL
-467 SKEIKEHS
+467 RDEIKQHS
-475 LTVGE
+475 VTVGE
-480 MQYIKRSLKKAEI
+480 MQYIRRALKKSEI
-493 DSVNN
+493 DN
-498 IIKNLT
+498 INDVIKTLT
-504 DNMEKAGFFASLA
+504 ENMEKAGFFAGLK
-517 NMSSLRSL
+517 NMSSLRQL
-525 KKILNLK
+525 KKILDLK
-532 DFSVDS
+532 DFEVES
-538 ESLDRLKVELD
+538 ETLDRLKVELD
-549 YVTEKWKLR
+549 FVTQKWQLR
-558 KIEADIQKT
+558 KIEADIQKI
-567 GNLHVMNEQIRQL
+567 GNLHVMMEQIRQL
-580 KKKQKTLAIN
+580 KKKQKTLAVN

-665 DVAIIDEASQCDI
+665 DIAIIDEASQCDI

-757 AIINFSNHEFYSDRI
+757 PVINFSNREFYSDRI
-772 RVMRKEPS
+772 RVMRKDS
-780 DYVALEMVKVADGKV
+780 FNDKVLDLIKVEDGKV

-804 EVEELV
+804 EAEELI
-810 KVLHEIIIEDERKN
+810 KVLHEIIIEDEKN
-824 PENPTTIGIISPF
+824 NPDNPTTIGIISPF

-846 SVPRVLSDYMIKKHQ
+846 SVPKVLSDYMIRKHQ

-882 GFANN
+882 AFANN
-887 SFPQSITFLQ
+887 SHPQSITFIQ
-897 NPNLF
+897 KPNLF

-917 SHDLET
+917 SHDIET
-923 MPDGSFR
+923 MSEGHFR
-930 NYVSY
+930 NYISY
-935 MKEYV
+935 IKEYLDR
-940 ERKRALANDEIDA
+940 RKALVNDEIDA
-953 NIYKNKFEKEVADE
+953 NIYKNSFEREVADE
-967 IRKLDHRVVAGA
+967 IRKLDYRVLAGV
-979 DIAGLSADLLVDD
+979 DIAGLSADLVVDD
-992 SFVIEIDGVEDNKRS
+992 KFILEVDGVEDKQKS

-1016 ILERCGLKVKRITY
+1016 ILERSGYKVKRITF
-1030 REWQYSA
+1030 REWQNSP
-1037 KACLDRVLA
+1037 KACLDRILT
-1046 VDI
+1046 IE

>member
-1 MTGEGIMLQE
+1 MLQE

-60 EKETLLTE
+60 EKETLLTD

-76 GSNANLTELMI
+76 GANPNLTELMI
-87 QSENNTRDK
+87 QSENNSRDK

-173 DVVPDLPITKEK
+173 DVVPELPITKEK
-185 MDVFLTTLKSL
+185 MDIFLTTLKSL
-196 IPDVEISMDDS
+196 IPDVEIALDNS
-207 EDADEDNVTR
+207 EDADEDNVSR
-217 DETPQVDLS
+217 DEVTDYSNVEINGD
-226 DVQITGENLDEIIE
+226 NLDEIIE
-240 DDIQQQKQRYEGD
+240 DDIQQQKQKYEGD

-298 VINDEFNQAV
+298 VINDEYNQAI

-313 KSDDEPFYPVT
+313 KDDNTPFYPIT

-331 QEKVIKNIENNK
+331 QERVIKNIENNK

-361 LVAHL
+361 LVAHY

-383 DVVAERLN
+383 DVVADRLN
-391 DLGAPYLAL
+391 ELGAPYLAL
-400 RAGRANYQKQLSLQ
+400 RAGRTNYQKQLSLQ
-414 LQDLISGKADLD
+414 LQDLLSGKVGLD

-433 FSDVKDMKQHLDIL
+433 FADVKDMKQHLDIL
-447 RETESKC
+447 RETEQKC
-454 EHIIKLEKAWHDL
+454 ENILKLERRWHDL
-467 SKEIKEHS
+467 RDEIKQHS
-475 LTVGE
+475 VTVGE
-480 MQYIKRSLKKAEI
+480 MQYIRRALKKSEI
-493 DSVNN
+493 DN
-498 IIKNLT
+498 INDVIKTLT
-504 DNMEKAGFFASLA
+504 ENMEKAGFFAGLK
-517 NMSSLRSL
+517 NMSSLRQL
-525 KKILNLK
+525 KKILDLK
-532 DFSVDS
+532 DFEVES
-538 ESLDRLKVELD
+538 ETLDRLKVELD
-549 YVTEKWKLR
+549 FVTQKWQLR
-558 KIEADIQKT
+558 KIEADIQKI
-567 GNLHVMNEQIRQL
+567 GNLHVMMEQIRQL
-580 KKKQKTLAIN
+580 KKKQKTLAVN

-665 DVAIIDEASQCDI
+665 DIAIIDEASQCDI

-757 AIINFSNHEFYSDRI
+757 PVINFSNREFYSDRI
-772 RVMRKEPS
+772 RVMRKDS
-780 DYVALEMVKVADGKV
+780 FNDKVLDLIKVEDGKV

-810 KVLHEIIIEDERKN
+810 KTLHEIIIEDEKN
-824 PENPTTIGIISPF
+824 NPDNPTTIGIISPF

-846 SVPRVLSDYMIKKHQ
+846 SVPKVLSDYMIRKHQ

-882 GFANN
+882 AFANN
-887 SFPQSITFLQ
+887 SHPQSITFIQ
-897 NPNLF
+897 KPNLF

-917 SHDLET
+917 SHDIET
-923 MPDGSFR
+923 MSEGHFR
-930 NYVSY
+930 NYISY
-935 MKEYV
+935 IKEYLDR
-940 ERKRALANDEIDA
+940 RKALVNDEIDA
-953 NIYKNKFEKEVADE
+953 NIYKNSFEREVADE
-967 IRKLDHRVVAGA
+967 IRKLDYHVLAGV
-979 DIAGLSADLLVDD
+979 DIAGLSADLVVDD
-992 SFVIEIDGVEDNKRS
+992 KFILEVDGVEDKQKS

-1016 ILERCGLKVKRITY
+1016 ILERSGYKVKRITF
-1030 REWQYSA
+1030 REWQNSP
-1037 KACLDRVLA
+1037 KACLDRILT
-1046 VDI
+1046 IE

>member
-1 MTGEGIMLQE
+1 MLQE

-23 FIKKVSQYLHDCVR
+23 FIKKISQYLHDCVR

-60 EKETLLTE
+60 EKETLLTD

-76 GSNANLTELMI
+76 GANPNLTELMI
-87 QSENNTRDK
+87 QSENNARDK

-185 MDVFLTTLKSL
+185 MDIFLTTLKSL
-196 IPDVEISMDDS
+196 IPDVEIALDDS
-207 EDADEDNVTR
+207 EDADEDNVSR
-217 DETPQVDLS
+217 DENTDYS
-226 DVQITGENLDEIIE
+226 NIEINGDNLDEIIE
-240 DDIQQQKQRYEGD
+240 DDIQQQKQKYEGD

-298 VINDEFNQAV
+298 VINDEYNQAI
-308 EKNSN
+308 ERNSN
-313 KSDDEPFYPVT
+313 KDDNTPFYPIT

-331 QEKVIKNIENNK
+331 QERVIKNIENNK

-383 DVVAERLN
+383 DVVADRLN

-414 LQDLISGKADLD
+414 LQDLLSGKVGLD

-433 FSDVKDMKQHLDIL
+433 FADTKDMKQHLDIL
-447 RETESKC
+447 RETEQKC
-454 EHIIKLEKAWHDL
+454 ENIIKLERKWHDL
-467 SKEIKEHS
+467 RDEIKEHA

-480 MQYIKRSLKKAEI
+480 MQYIKRALKKSEI
-493 DSVNN
+493 DN
-498 IIKNLT
+498 INDVIKTLT
-504 DNMEKAGFFASLA
+504 ENMEKAGFFAGLK
-517 NMSSLRSL
+517 NMSSLRQL
-525 KKILNLK
+525 KKILDLK
-532 DFSVDS
+532 DFEVES
-538 ESLDRLKVELD
+538 ENLDRLKVELD
-549 YVTEKWKLR
+549 FITQKWQLR
-558 KIEADIQKT
+558 KIEADIQKI
-567 GNLHVMNEQIRQL
+567 GNLHVMMEQIRQL
-580 KKKQKTLAIN
+580 KKKQKTLAVN

-633 EEDFKPL
+633 EEDFRPL

-757 AIINFSNHEFYSDRI
+757 PVINFSNREFYSGRI
-772 RVMRKEPS
+772 RVMRKDS
-780 DYVALEMVKVADGKV
+780 LNDKVLDLVKVPEGKV

-810 KVLHEIIIEDERKN
+810 KVLHEIIIEDEKN
-824 PENPTTIGIISPF
+824 NPDNPTSIGIISPF

-846 SVPRVLSDYMIKKHQ
+846 SVPKVLSDYMIRKHQ

-887 SFPQSITFLQ
+887 SHPQSITFIQ
-897 NPNLF
+897 KPNLF

-917 SHDLET
+917 SHDIET
-923 MPDGSFR
+923 MSEGHFR
-930 NYVSY
+930 NYISY
-935 MKEYV
+935 IKEYL

-953 NIYKNKFEKEVADE
+953 NIYKNPFEREVADE
-967 IRKLDHRVVAGA
+967 IRKLDHHVLAGV
-979 DIAGLSADLLVDD
+979 DIAGLSADLVVDD
-992 SFVIEIDGVEDNKRS
+992 KFILEIDGVEDKQKS
-1007 NISNMKKQS
+1007 NIPNMKKQS
-1016 ILERCGLKVKRITY
+1016 ILERSGYKVKRITF
-1030 REWQYSA
+1030 REWQYSP
-1037 KACLDRVLA
+1037 KACLDRILTME
-1046 VDI
+1046 

>member
-1 MTGEGIMLQE
+1 MLQE

-60 EKETLLTE
+60 EKETLLTD

-76 GSNANLTELMI
+76 GANPNLTELMI
-87 QSENNTRDK
+87 QSENNSRDK

-173 DVVPDLPITKEK
+173 DVVPELPITKEK
-185 MDVFLTTLKSL
+185 MDIFLTTLKSL
-196 IPDVEISMDDS
+196 IPDVEIALDNS
-207 EDADEDNVTR
+207 EDADEDNVSR
-217 DETPQVDLS
+217 DEVTDYS
-226 DVQITGENLDEIIE
+226 NIEINGDNLDEIIE
-240 DDIQQQKQRYEGD
+240 DDIQQQKQKYEGD

-298 VINDEFNQAV
+298 VINDEYNQAI

-313 KSDDEPFYPVT
+313 KDDNTPFYPIT

-331 QEKVIKNIENNK
+331 QERVIKNIENNK

-361 LVAHL
+361 LVAHY

-383 DVVAERLN
+383 DVVADRLN
-391 DLGAPYLAL
+391 ELGAPYLAL
-400 RAGRANYQKQLSLQ
+400 RAGRTNYQKQLSLQ
-414 LQDLISGKADLD
+414 LQDLLSGKVGLD

-433 FSDVKDMKQHLDIL
+433 FTDVKDMKQHLDIL
-447 RETESKC
+447 RGTEQKC
-454 EHIIKLEKAWHDL
+454 ENILKLERRWHDL
-467 SKEIKEHS
+467 RDEIKQHS
-475 LTVGE
+475 VTVGE
-480 MQYIKRSLKKAEI
+480 MQYIRRALKKSEI
-493 DSVNN
+493 DN
-498 IIKNLT
+498 INDVIKTLT
-504 DNMEKAGFFASLA
+504 ENMEKAGFFAGLK
-517 NMSSLRSL
+517 NMSSLRQL
-525 KKILNLK
+525 KKILDLK
-532 DFSVDS
+532 DFEVES
-538 ESLDRLKVELD
+538 ETLDRLKVELD
-549 YVTEKWKLR
+549 FVTQKWQLR
-558 KIEADIQKT
+558 KIEADIQKI
-567 GNLHVMNEQIRQL
+567 GNLHVMMEQIRQL
-580 KKKQKTLAIN
+580 KKKQKTLAVN

-665 DVAIIDEASQCDI
+665 DIAIIDEASQCDI

-757 AIINFSNHEFYSDRI
+757 PVINFSNREFYSDRI
-772 RVMRKEPS
+772 RVMRKDS
-780 DYVALEMVKVADGKV
+780 FNDKVLDLIKVEDGKV

-804 EVEELV
+804 EAEELI
-810 KVLHEIIIEDERKN
+810 KVLHEIIIEDEKN
-824 PENPTTIGIISPF
+824 NPDNPTTIGIISPF

-846 SVPRVLSDYMIKKHQ
+846 SVPKVLSDYMIRKHQ

-882 GFANN
+882 AFANN
-887 SFPQSITFLQ
+887 SHPQSITFIQ
-897 NPNLF
+897 KPNLF

-917 SHDLET
+917 SHDIET
-923 MPDGSFR
+923 MSEGHFR
-930 NYVSY
+930 NYISY
-935 MKEYV
+935 IKEYLDR
-940 ERKRALANDEIDA
+940 RKALVNDEIDA
-953 NIYKNKFEKEVADE
+953 NIYKNSFEREVADE
-967 IRKLDHRVVAGA
+967 IRKLDYHVLAGV
-979 DIAGLSADLLVDD
+979 DIAGLSADLVVDD
-992 SFVIEIDGVEDNKRS
+992 KFILEVDGVEDKQKS

-1016 ILERCGLKVKRITY
+1016 ILERSGYKVKRITF
-1030 REWQYSA
+1030 REWQNSP
-1037 KACLDRVLA
+1037 KACLDRILT
-1046 VDI
+1046 IE